1 MCLLERV
8 SCCCH
13 ALLNSTPNSIGNFLV
28 VLIVVDK
35 IDQINEKQDDKW
47 MEGEECN
54 NIVFWQAV
62 VRAEWLAKVVS
73 TEPRLI
79 YQTLIRGCG
88 EKYCMDI

>member
-1 MCLLERV
+1 M
-8 SCCCH
+8 
-13 ALLNSTPNSIGNFLV
+13 
-28 VLIVVDK
+28 VDK
-35 IDQINEKQDDKW
+35 IDQIDEKQDDKW